1 MRGISVSASLAAVS
15 LFATTVLAEMDPII
29 IKGQHMF
36 YKTNGSQ
43 FFVQGIA
50 YQRKTPYALTKLQLT
65 DLSQRMFA
73 AMAHPAKVRPWLTPS
88 PIQTDAPKTSH
99 FSRN

>member
-1 MRGISVSASLAAVS
+1 VSAGLAVAS
-15 LFATTVLAEMDPII
+15 LFATTALALVDPII

-43 FFVQGIA
+43 FFIQGIA

-65 DLSQRMFA
+65 DLSQRTLA
-73 AMAHPAKVRPWLTPS
+73 AMAHRATVRPSLTHS
-88 PIQTDAPKTSH
+88 PMQRDAPKTSH

>member
-1 MRGISVSASLAAVS
+1 MRGISVSAGLAAAS
-15 LFATTVLAEMDPII
+15 LFVTTTLANIDPII

-43 FFVQGIA
+43 FFIQGVA

-65 DLSQRMFA
+65 DLSQRTLA
-73 AMAHPAKVRPWLTPS
+73 AMAHQVTARPTLTPS
-88 PIQTDAPKTSH
+88 PIQRDAL
-99 FSRN
+99 